1 MKIYWKKIKLM
12 LKDNSHTSENFMSA
26 FPLFTFVVKSNVLD
40 VDVVQSTT
48 SSGTL
53 TVNLSIT
60 CPSSANGCNV
70 NQVGSTYYL
79 YGVLNGYYYC
89 GLQMGNQSV
98 QYMWTLNISATP
110 VSLASGATVSVEIS
124 YFDTLP
130 NKPYYTETWA
140 FTLNSNGQASG
151 EFSVCM
157 VPVTIFPESS
167 VGIKVTS
174 VKSASAQPINYTS
187 SSIGIIPE

>member
-1 MKIYWKKIKLM
+1 M
-12 LKDNSHTSENFMSA
+12 LKDNIHTSENFMSDLI
-26 FPLFTFVVKSNVLD
+26 FFLPMVKSNVLD

-70 NQVGSTYYL
+70 NQVGNTYYL
-79 YGVLNGYYYC
+79 SGILNGYYYC

-98 QYMWTLNISATP
+98 QYTWTLNISATP
-110 VSLASGATVSVEIS
+110 TSLASGATVSIEIS
-124 YFDTLP
+124 YFDTYP
-130 NKPYYTETWA
+130 NKPYYSETWA

-151 EFSVCM
+151 EFSACM
-157 VPVTIFPESS
+157 VPSSVFPESS

-174 VKSASAQPINYTS
+174 VKSATDQPINYTS
-187 SSIGIIPE
+187 SAIGIIPE